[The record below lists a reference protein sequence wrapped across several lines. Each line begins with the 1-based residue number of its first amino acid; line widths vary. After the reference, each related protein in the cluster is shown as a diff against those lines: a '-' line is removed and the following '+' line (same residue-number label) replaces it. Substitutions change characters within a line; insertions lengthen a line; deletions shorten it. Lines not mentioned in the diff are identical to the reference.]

1 MWWCH
6 LLLGV
11 PLVIA
16 GLFLF
21 LPWTTAL
28 PLSLLLG
35 IGTVVITYY
44 SARALRQP
52 VTTGKEA
59 MIGRWGKAVSDLS
72 PEGLVKLGG
81 ELWVAEAPEPIPQGS
96 RVQIVEVHGAKVK
109 VRPSP
114 TSSGSDLRSGPTF
127 NDH

>member
-28 PLSLLLG
+28 PIASVLA
-35 IGTVVITYY
+35 IGTAVIAYY
-44 SARALRQP
+44 SAQALRQP
-52 VTTGKEA
+52 AVTGKEA
-59 MIGRWGKAVSDLS
+59 MIGSPGQAVSDLNL
-72 PEGLVKLGG
+72 EGLVRVGG
-81 ELWVAEAPEPIPQGS
+81 ELWVAEAREPINQGS
-96 RVQIVEVHGAKVK
+96 RVQVLEVRGAKLR
-109 VRPSP
+109 VRPW
-114 TSSGSDLRSGPTF
+114 SS
-127 NDH
+127 

>member
-28 PLSLLLG
+28 PIALVLA
-35 IGTVVITYY
+35 IGTAVITYY
-44 SARALRQP
+44 GAQALRQP
-52 VTTGKEA
+52 ATTGKEA
-59 MIGRWGKAVSDLS
+59 MIGSVGQAVNDLN
-72 PEGLVKLGG
+72 PEGLVRVGG
-81 ELWVAEAPEPIPQGS
+81 ELWVAEAPEPISEGS
-96 RVQIVEVHGAKVK
+96 RVQVLEVRGAKLR
-109 VRPSP
+109 VRAW
-114 TSSGSDLRSGPTF
+114 SS
-127 NDH
+127 

>member
-11 PLVIA
+11 PLAIA

-28 PLSLLLG
+28 PVALTLS
-35 IGTVVITYY
+35 IGTAVIAYY

-52 VTTGKEA
+52 PVTGKEA
-59 MIGRWGKAVSDLS
+59 LLGKAGEAVSDLN
-72 PEGLVKLGG
+72 PEGLVRVGG
-81 ELWVAEAPEPIPQGS
+81 ELWVAKAPEPIGKGTRV
-96 RVQIVEVHGAKVK
+96 RVQEVHGAKMRVQ
-109 VRPSP
+109 PW
-114 TSSGSDLRSGPTF
+114 GS
-127 NDH
+127 